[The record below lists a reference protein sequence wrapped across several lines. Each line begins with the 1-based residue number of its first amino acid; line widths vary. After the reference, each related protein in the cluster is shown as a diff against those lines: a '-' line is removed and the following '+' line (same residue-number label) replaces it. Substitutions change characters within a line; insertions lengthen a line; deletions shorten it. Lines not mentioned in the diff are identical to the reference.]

1 MQSVSR
7 LNSILDR
14 LYSFQV
20 TLPLLKVGLFLSP
33 YWQSTGMV
41 AVLKKTK
48 RSSVADVKDNI
59 VLQKK
64 CSWVLEW
71 FLMVRDLITK
81 WKKDVTEQLRK
92 PTSEQIESYVLFAV
106 RSWQCFAN
114 QTGRTSF
121 HRDVVSRACSETKEA
136 DIGGPLSESD
146 GRHVRQQ
153 ISFYDQTEVT
163 FSEPDANK
171 VPQPALQRL

>member
-1 MQSVSR
+1 
-7 LNSILDR
+7 
-14 LYSFQV
+14 
-20 TLPLLKVGLFLSP
+20 
-33 YWQSTGMV
+33 MV

-59 VLQKK
+59 ILQKK

-106 RSWQCFAN
+106 RSW
-114 QTGRTSF
+114 
-121 HRDVVSRACSETKEA
+121 
-136 DIGGPLSESD
+136 
-146 GRHVRQQ
+146 
-153 ISFYDQTEVT
+153 
-163 FSEPDANK
+163 
-171 VPQPALQRL
+171 

>member
-1 MQSVSR
+1 M
-7 LNSILDR
+7 
-14 LYSFQV
+14 
-20 TLPLLKVGLFLSP
+20 
-33 YWQSTGMV
+33 
-41 AVLKKTK
+41 LKKTK

-106 RSWQCFAN
+106 RSW
-114 QTGRTSF
+114 
-121 HRDVVSRACSETKEA
+121 
-136 DIGGPLSESD
+136 
-146 GRHVRQQ
+146 
-153 ISFYDQTEVT
+153 
-163 FSEPDANK
+163 
-171 VPQPALQRL
+171 

>member
-1 MQSVSR
+1 
-7 LNSILDR
+7 
-14 LYSFQV
+14 
-20 TLPLLKVGLFLSP
+20 
-33 YWQSTGMV
+33 MV

-48 RSSVADVKDNI
+48 RSPVADVKDNI

-106 RSWQCFAN
+106 RSW
-114 QTGRTSF
+114 
-121 HRDVVSRACSETKEA
+121 
-136 DIGGPLSESD
+136 
-146 GRHVRQQ
+146 
-153 ISFYDQTEVT
+153 
-163 FSEPDANK
+163 
-171 VPQPALQRL
+171 

>member
-1 MQSVSR
+1 
-7 LNSILDR
+7 
-14 LYSFQV
+14 
-20 TLPLLKVGLFLSP
+20 
-33 YWQSTGMV
+33 MV

-64 CSWVLEW
+64 CSGVLEW

-106 RSWQCFAN
+106 RSW
-114 QTGRTSF
+114 
-121 HRDVVSRACSETKEA
+121 
-136 DIGGPLSESD
+136 
-146 GRHVRQQ
+146 
-153 ISFYDQTEVT
+153 
-163 FSEPDANK
+163 
-171 VPQPALQRL
+171 

>member
-1 MQSVSR
+1 M
-7 LNSILDR
+7 I
-14 LYSFQV
+14 
-20 TLPLLKVGLFLSP
+20 
-33 YWQSTGMV
+33 

-106 RSWQCFAN
+106 RSW
-114 QTGRTSF
+114 
-121 HRDVVSRACSETKEA
+121 
-136 DIGGPLSESD
+136 
-146 GRHVRQQ
+146 
-153 ISFYDQTEVT
+153 
-163 FSEPDANK
+163 
-171 VPQPALQRL
+171 

>member
-1 MQSVSR
+1 
-7 LNSILDR
+7 
-14 LYSFQV
+14 
-20 TLPLLKVGLFLSP
+20 
-33 YWQSTGMV
+33 MV

-106 RSWQCFAN
+106 RSW
-114 QTGRTSF
+114 
-121 HRDVVSRACSETKEA
+121 
-136 DIGGPLSESD
+136 
-146 GRHVRQQ
+146 
-153 ISFYDQTEVT
+153 
-163 FSEPDANK
+163 
-171 VPQPALQRL
+171 

>member
-1 MQSVSR
+1 
-7 LNSILDR
+7 
-14 LYSFQV
+14 
-20 TLPLLKVGLFLSP
+20 
-33 YWQSTGMV
+33 MV

-106 RSWQCFAN
+106 HSW
-114 QTGRTSF
+114 
-121 HRDVVSRACSETKEA
+121 
-136 DIGGPLSESD
+136 
-146 GRHVRQQ
+146 
-153 ISFYDQTEVT
+153 
-163 FSEPDANK
+163 
-171 VPQPALQRL
+171 

>member
-1 MQSVSR
+1 
-7 LNSILDR
+7 
-14 LYSFQV
+14 
-20 TLPLLKVGLFLSP
+20 
-33 YWQSTGMV
+33 MV

-64 CSWVLEW
+64 CSWVLRW

-106 RSWQCFAN
+106 RSW
-114 QTGRTSF
+114 
-121 HRDVVSRACSETKEA
+121 
-136 DIGGPLSESD
+136 
-146 GRHVRQQ
+146 
-153 ISFYDQTEVT
+153 
-163 FSEPDANK
+163 
-171 VPQPALQRL
+171 